1 MPEIRYLN
9 EKGALIMNTDKRKV
23 VLIGTGMV
31 GMSFAYALVNQGGIC
46 NELVLIDVNKER
58 AMGEAMDLNHGLA
71 FAKSNMR
78 IYAGDYHDCK
88 DADIVVIAAGVAQ
101 KEGETR
107 LDLLQRNTEVFRS
120 IITPVVKSGFDG
132 IFLVATNPVD
142 IMTRVTYELSRFG
155 ASRVIGTGTSL
166 DTARLRYLLGD
177 YFTVDPKNI
186 HAYVIGEHGDS
197 EFVPLSQVMF
207 ATKQVTSILED
218 NRNSYNVDDME
229 KIEEQVRTAAY
240 KIIEAKR
247 ATYYGIG
254 MAITRIVKA
263 ILGDE
268 NSVLTVSAKLCGEYN
283 SKNVFIGVPCIIGR
297 NGIKE
302 IVELALTDEEMEKFY
317 KSRDILEESFEGLK
331 L

>member
-1 MPEIRYLN
+1 
-9 EKGALIMNTDKRKV
+9 MNTDKRKV

-58 AMGEAMDLNHGLA
+58 ANGEAMDLNHGLA

-78 IYAGDYHDCK
+78 IYAGDYKDCK

-101 KEGETR
+101 REGETR

-120 IITPVVKSGFDG
+120 IISPVVKSGFDG

-197 EFVPLSQVMF
+197 EFVPFSQVML
-207 ATKQVTSILED
+207 ATKSVSEILADEKNDYKIED
-218 NRNSYNVDDME
+218 MQS
-229 KIEEQVRTAAY
+229 IEEQVRTSAY
-240 KIIEAKR
+240 KIIKAKR

-254 MAITRIVKA
+254 MAITRIIKA

-268 NSVLTVSAKLCGEYN
+268 NSVLTVSAKLCGEYD

-297 NGIKE
+297 NGVKE
-302 IVELALTDEEMEKFY
+302 IVELSLTNEEKEKFQNS
-317 KSRDILEESFEGLK
+317 KTILDDSFNGLN

>member
-1 MPEIRYLN
+1 
-9 EKGALIMNTDKRKV
+9 MNTDKRKV

-71 FAKSNMR
+71 FAKSNMK
-78 IYAGDYHDCK
+78 IYAGDYKDCK
-88 DADIVVIAAGVAQ
+88 DADIIVIAAGVAQ

-107 LDLLQRNTEVFRS
+107 LDLLQRNAEVFRS

-197 EFVPLSQVMF
+197 EFVPVSQVML
-207 ATKQVTSILED
+207 ATKHVTEIFD
-218 NRNSYNVDDME
+218 DDRNSYCIDDMQ
-229 KIEEQVRTAAY
+229 KIEEQVRTSAY

-268 NSVLTVSAKLCGEYN
+268 NSVVTVSAKLCGEYE
-283 SKNVFIGVPCIIGR
+283 SKNMFIGVPCIIGR
-297 NGIKE
+297 NGVKE
-302 IVELALTDEEMEKFY
+302 ILELSLTDDEMDKF
-317 KSRDILEESFEGLK
+317 KSSAAILDESFNGLN

>member
-1 MPEIRYLN
+1 
-9 EKGALIMNTDKRKV
+9 MNTDSRKV

-58 AMGEAMDLNHGLA
+58 ANGEAMDLNHGLA
-71 FAKSNMR
+71 FAKSNMK
-78 IYAGDYHDCK
+78 IYAGDYKDCK
-88 DADIVVIAAGVAQ
+88 DADIIVIAAGVAQ

-120 IITPVVKSGFDG
+120 IIGPVVKSGFDG

-177 YFTVDPKNI
+177 YLTVDPKNI

-207 ATKQVTSILED
+207 ATKHITEMLED
-218 NRNSYNVDDME
+218 ENNDYCLEDME

-268 NSVLTVSAKLCGEYN
+268 NSVLTVSAKLCGEYECRN
-283 SKNVFIGVPCIIGR
+283 AFIGVPCIIGR

-302 IVELALTDEEMEKFY
+302 IVELSLTDDEKTKFRN
-317 KSRDILEESFEGLK
+317 SVDVLEKNFQEITL
-331 L
+331 

>member
-1 MPEIRYLN
+1 
-9 EKGALIMNTDKRKV
+9 MNTDNRKV

-31 GMSFAYALVNQGGIC
+31 GMSFAYALVNQGGAC
-46 NELVLIDVNKER
+46 NELVLIDVNKIR
-58 AMGEAMDLNHGLA
+58 AQGEAMDLNHGLA
-71 FAKSNMR
+71 FAKSNMK
-78 IYAGDYHDCK
+78 IYAGEYSDCR

-107 LDLLQRNTEVFRS
+107 LDLLQRNVEVFRS
-120 IITPVVKSGFDG
+120 IVTPVVKSGFDG

-177 YFTVDPKNI
+177 YFTVDPRNI

-197 EFVPLSQVMF
+197 EFVPLSQVML
-207 ATKQVTSILED
+207 ATKPVASILED
-218 NRNSYNVDDME
+218 PRNSYCVDDM
-229 KIEEQVRTAAY
+229 KQIEDQVRTAAY

-254 MAITRIVKA
+254 MAITRIVNA

-268 NSVLTVSAKLCGEYN
+268 NSVLTVSTKLCGEYGMRD
-283 SKNVFIGVPCIIGR
+283 VFIGVPSIIGR
-297 NGIKE
+297 NGVKE
-302 IVELALTDEEMEKFY
+302 LVELTLTPEEMEKFTGSASVLKEY
-317 KSRDILEESFEGLK
+317 FDGLK

>member
-1 MPEIRYLN
+1 
-9 EKGALIMNTDKRKV
+9 MNTDKRKV

-58 AMGEAMDLNHGLA
+58 ANGEAMDLNHGLA

-78 IYAGDYHDCK
+78 IYAGDYKDCK

-101 KEGETR
+101 REGETR

-120 IITPVVKSGFDG
+120 IISPVVKSGFDG

-197 EFVPLSQVMF
+197 EFVPLSQVML
-207 ATKQVTSILED
+207 ATKSVTEILADEKNDYKIED
-218 NRNSYNVDDME
+218 MQS
-229 KIEEQVRTAAY
+229 IEEQVRTAAY

-254 MAITRIVKA
+254 MAITRIIKA

-268 NSVLTVSAKLCGEYN
+268 NSVLTVSAKLCGEYD

-297 NGIKE
+297 NGVKE
-302 IVELALTDEEMEKFY
+302 IVELSLTDEEKEKFQQS
-317 KSRDILEESFEGLK
+317 KTILDDSFNGLN